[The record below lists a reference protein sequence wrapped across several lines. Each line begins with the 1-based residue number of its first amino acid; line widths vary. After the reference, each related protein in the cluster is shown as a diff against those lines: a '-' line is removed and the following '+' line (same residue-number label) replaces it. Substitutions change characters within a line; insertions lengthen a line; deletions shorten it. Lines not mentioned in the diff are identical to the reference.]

1 MKDVAQQLNSGK
13 TVLSFGCSSL
23 EFLIDQE
30 KQAYESDGPFVA
42 CIVGP
47 DGVGKSI
54 LSLAAAS
61 NYAANNGSQ
70 CQKVVYASTDFH
82 FDQAI
87 STWTHFAFDQPFL
100 RSKAI
105 HELIGRHSPKLK
117 NQENKLVREKVI
129 LRRVSPF
136 REVATRIGDRHKPY
150 PYDEIFNSSETHRIV
165 HFLDL
170 ADFSAGDDWGHL
182 NRTIGLFADLDKASG
197 PHMLVVDAVEGLEA
211 MVGERDGF
219 GLIRSRRSRL
229 SQMVRIA
236 RKVNCCIIFVVEQ
249 KNEEERLDEVFIS
262 DLVLRLRAR
271 TRDGYMVKTVEVE
284 KARSKPHVRGEHEFQ
299 IRSGQGI
306 PGAADD
312 PRMSFSDINFESANH
327 AESGDSSG
335 IQYDESSMQT
345 PNALTGATKILR
357 GGKDDVDEK
366 AHSEPQS
373 EIVDKRQFGYLQVL
387 SSLHVKEYD
396 SRECT
401 EYALP
406 AQRFPSSLRQID
418 LLLSREED
426 LKVAMSTDPRE
437 RVLIIVGES
446 RTYKAP
452 LGFAF
457 LAQGFLDNNQLG
469 GALLF
474 TSEGDTLQ
482 QLESSFIEWDVKKER
497 LENRVS
503 VREILPSFLS
513 SSELLFRVRTCIRD
527 MKARLKAENEKS
539 GQKFKEIELRVLI
552 DNWATILE
560 SHPALNSDPQ
570 ILQRI
575 FRVLQDEGVFAIIT
589 STQPG
594 SPHAQLDLQH
604 EHNVLRLEARRLHCW
619 PVDFYGGR
627 RIAITSSLASRG
639 GENGF
644 VHELRRLANKNHLLE
659 VTPDFS
665 VFKDLESGHAKPID
679 LKVKLYSGYSTLDK
693 QTTST
698 YSNDVL
704 ALFGDLYSSQ
714 ATGNEVVSFE
724 SIERYHGFKEY
735 VRNLHGSKLDHT
747 LVFQVDEFWK
757 GEKDVFAE
765 LNRIWTEEDRADL
778 LEEFL
783 KDSQR
788 VPLHKDFGMMLL
800 DVEAWTAAKSLD
812 VPFWWKQRIDFEN
825 RKLNVPAHKDHGLG
839 WDCFSQTSIE
849 KIAQIGLERAFSNW
863 REVNM
868 ALEGRDPNTINNS
881 IKVEDVFNNL
891 RSSSDVVPSS
901 NVEPGFQVSWPLFLD
916 ACQVVARN
924 SGKIAFDVDLR
935 TLETLNSLVLEVW
948 FSKIRNRILVPEH
961 KTNIAPALIGSAVD
975 TIAESQVHVDFPVDQ
990 TQRSETGSHSSE
1002 TSESNLG
1009 TSQESIKTRAMTFLP
1024 FANGLTKLETDSE
1037 RVLKSLADLL
1047 LEEEPRDILLETL
1060 SLLSGYLPSRFRR
1073 QELQA
1078 GKADEDA
1085 VAIRTWYAT
1094 GVHAQSERSGLVPV
1108 RLPGGFAVR
1117 GDWFLG
1123 VARGSRSMELA
1134 RRAIDNLRST
1144 SMNLKRF
1151 REGIGLPVI
1160 KLEELG
1166 LAESAMCTFDDSKNA
1181 VRRLTLIEIEGLSP
1195 RPVEAHQGTWV
1206 NESFL
1211 PIFRS
1216 RMANYGYQCDEF
1228 LRLVTHVLR
1237 TIPPCLDSEELGNH
1251 KDYDDLIDQCEQV
1264 SKSCEKHSP
1273 MINDQQPENPKIVSV
1288 SPQTDKLTE
1297 TADS

>member
-1 MKDVAQQLNSGK
+1 MKELEQQSTSGK

-23 EFLIDQE
+23 EFLIDPE

-61 NYAANNGSQ
+61 NYAANNIGQ
-70 CQKVVYASTDFH
+70 NQKVVYASTDFH

-87 STWTHFAFDQPFL
+87 STWKHFAFDEPFQ

-117 NQENKLVREKVI
+117 SQDSRLCKDQVI
-129 LRRVSPF
+129 LKRVSPF
-136 REVATRIGDRHKPY
+136 REVAPRIGDRHKLY
-150 PYDEIFNSSETHRIV
+150 PYDEIFNSSEANRV
-165 HFLDL
+165 VNFLDL

-197 PHMLVVDAVEGLEA
+197 PHLLVVDAVEGLEA

-306 PGAADD
+306 LGASDD
-312 PRMSFSDINFESANH
+312 PPMSFSCVDTESADW
-327 AESGDSSG
+327 AASDDTSG
-335 IQYDESSMQT
+335 IQHDESSMRT
-345 PNALTGATKILR
+345 PDELTGATKILSDVV
-357 GGKDDVDEK
+357 DDLNETT
-366 AHSEPQS
+366 HSERQPK
-373 EIVDKRQFGYLQVL
+373 IVHTRQFGYLQVL

-396 SRECT
+396 SRERT
-401 EYALP
+401 EYDLP

-418 LLLSREED
+418 LLLSRDEE
-426 LKVAMSTDPRE
+426 LKVTKSTDPRE

-457 LAQGFLDNNQLG
+457 LAQGFLDNSLLG

-482 QLESSFIEWDVKKER
+482 QLKNAFIEWGVEEER
-497 LENRVS
+497 FKNRVA

-527 MKARLKAENEKS
+527 LKARLEVENNKA
-539 GQKFKEIELRVLI
+539 GQGFREIGLRVLI

-627 RIAITSSLASRG
+627 RIAITSSLASRAG
-639 GENGF
+639 DNGF
-644 VHELRRLANKNHLLE
+644 VHELRRSSSKNHLLE

-679 LKVKLYSGYSTLDK
+679 LKVKLYSGYSLLDQ

-714 ATGNEVVSFE
+714 ATGREVVSFE

-757 GEKDVFAE
+757 GERDVFAE
-765 LNRIWTEEDRADL
+765 LNRIWTKEDRAEL
-778 LEEFL
+778 LEEFSE
-783 KDSQR
+783 DSQR
-788 VPLHKDFGMMLL
+788 VPLHRDFGMMLL
-800 DVEAWTAAKSLD
+800 DVDAWTAAKSIG
-812 VPFWWKQRIDFEN
+812 VPNWWKQRIVFDGHE
-825 RKLNVPAHKDHGLG
+825 LHVPAHKDHGLAF
-839 WDCFSQTSIE
+839 DCFSLKSIE
-849 KIAQIGLERAFSNW
+849 TLGEIGTEIAFSNW
-863 REVNM
+863 EEVYN
-868 ALEGRDPNTINNS
+868 ALVGRDPYILNRAIL
-881 IKVEDVFNNL
+881 VDDVFKSL
-891 RSSSDVVPSS
+891 RSFSGDANSE
-901 NVEPGFQVSWPLFLD
+901 NTGTKFQISWPLFLD

-948 FSKIRNRILVPEH
+948 FSTILNRVPPHEP
-961 KTNIAPALIGSAVD
+961 IAAPSSGSAAD
-975 TIAESQVHVDFPVDQ
+975 ITAESQGSVDLPIDQ
-990 TQRSETGSHSSE
+990 MHSETDPKFSE
-1002 TSESNLG
+1002 MSNSESV
-1009 TSQESIKTRAMTFLP
+1009 TSRKGKNRIDKSFFP
-1024 FANGLTKLETDSE
+1024 FVNGLTKLGTDSG
-1037 RVLKSLADLL
+1037 RVVKSLADLL
-1047 LEEEPRDILLETL
+1047 LEDGPRSFLLETL

-1108 RLPGGFAVR
+1108 RLPGGFSVR

-1151 REGIGLPVI
+1151 REGVGLPVI
-1160 KLEELG
+1160 GLDGLD
-1166 LAESAMCTFDDSKNA
+1166 LAESAMCTFDESKNA
-1181 VRRLTLIEIEGLSP
+1181 VRRLTLNEIEDLSP
-1195 RPVEAHQGTWV
+1195 RPEEADQGMSV
-1206 NESFL
+1206 KKSFL

-1216 RMANYGYQCDEF
+1216 RMEDYGYQCDEF
-1228 LRLVTHVLR
+1228 FRLVTHVLK
-1237 TIPPCLDSEELGNH
+1237 TIPPCLDVEELESH
-1251 KDYDDLIDQCEQV
+1251 KDYSDLIRQCEQV
-1264 SKSCEKHSP
+1264 SLSCKKHSP
-1273 MINDQQPENPKIVSV
+1273 MIYDQQPDDPKFIPVDS
-1288 SPQTDKLTE
+1288 QMDKPTE
-1297 TADS
+1297 TAD

>member
-1 MKDVAQQLNSGK
+1 MNEVKQQLNSGK

-30 KQAYESDGPFVA
+30 NQAYESDGPFVA

-61 NYAANNGSQ
+61 IYAANNAGEHR
-70 CQKVVYASTDFH
+70 KVVYASTDFH

-87 STWTHFAFDQPFL
+87 STWNHFAFDRPFE

-105 HELIGRHSPKLK
+105 HKLIGRHSPKLK
-117 NQENKLVREKVI
+117 DQSNKFINEKVI

-136 REVATRIGDRHKPY
+136 RDDAMRIGGPHQLF
-150 PYDEIFNSSETHRIV
+150 PYDDIFNSFETERVV

-197 PHMLVVDAVEGLEA
+197 PHLLIVDAVEGLEA

-271 TRDGYMVKTVEVE
+271 TKDGYMVKTVEIE

-306 PGAADD
+306 SGAADD
-312 PRMSFSDINFESANH
+312 PKMSFIQDANT
-327 AESGDSSG
+327 DSKLEANQTELG
-335 IQYDESSMQT
+335 ESSDECPA
-345 PNALTGATKILR
+345 PNTNMPRLAPSNLGAR
-357 GGKDDVDEK
+357 DVHVDGKKLD
-366 AHSEPQS
+366 
-373 EIVDKRQFGYLQVL
+373 RQLQREERTFGYLQVL
-387 SSLHVKEYD
+387 SSLHVKEYE
-396 SRECT
+396 SKERA
-401 EYALP
+401 EYSLP

-418 LLLSREED
+418 LLLRREEEPKIT
-426 LKVAMSTDPRE
+426 LSTDPRE

-457 LAQGFLDNNQLG
+457 LAQGFLDEEQFG

-474 TSEGDTLQ
+474 TSEGDTSQ
-482 QLESSFIEWDVKKER
+482 QLENSFVEWKVQKDR
-497 LENRVS
+497 FENRVA

-527 MKARLKAENEKS
+527 MKTKIEAINKEIGKAFN
-539 GQKFKEIELRVLI
+539 EIELRVLI

-575 FRVLQDEGVFAIIT
+575 FRVLQDEGVLAIIT

-627 RIAITSSLASRG
+627 RIAITSSLASRA

-644 VHELRRLANKNHLLE
+644 VHELRRSGNKNHLLE

-693 QTTST
+693 QSTST

-714 ATGNEVVSFE
+714 AAGNEVVSFE

-757 GEKDVFAE
+757 GEKDVFAD
-765 LNRIWTEEDRADL
+765 LNHIWPEKDRAVL
-778 LEEFL
+778 LEDFSR
-783 KDSQR
+783 DSQR
-788 VPLHKDFGMMLL
+788 VPLHRDFGMMLL

-812 VPFWWKQRIDFEN
+812 VPFWWKQRLDYKDH
-825 RKLNVPAHKDHGLG
+825 KLNVPAHEDHGLG
-839 WDCFSQTSIE
+839 WDCLSQTSIE
-849 KIAQIGLERAFSNW
+849 EIAKTGMETAFSNW
-863 REVNM
+863 GEVSS
-868 ALEGRDPNTINNS
+868 ALQGKDTTRKIDNRIT
-881 IKVEDVFNNL
+881 VQDVLNNL
-891 RSSSDVVPSS
+891 RSSS
-901 NVEPGFQVSWPLFLD
+901 NVEHGFQVSWPLFLD

-935 TLETLNSLVLEVW
+935 TLETLNSLVLEIW
-948 FSKIRNRILVPEH
+948 FSKIRTRLLVPEL
-961 KTNIAPALIGSAVD
+961 KANIQPAVSSSA
-975 TIAESQVHVDFPVDQ
+975 VDQ
-990 TQRSETGSHSSE
+990 TQQSETESELLSKKSSE
-1002 TSESNLG
+1002 SSLETIQDSINAW
-1009 TSQESIKTRAMTFLP
+1009 SQSFLL
-1024 FANGLTKLETDSE
+1024 FANGLTNLETVSE
-1037 RVLKSLADLL
+1037 RVLKSLSELL
-1047 LEEEPRDILLETL
+1047 LEEESRDILLETL

-1094 GVHAQSERSGLVPV
+1094 GVHAQSERSGLIPV

-1151 REGIGLPVI
+1151 RQGIGLPVI
-1160 KLEELG
+1160 KLDELG
-1166 LAESAMCTFDDSKNA
+1166 LAESAMCTIDESKNA
-1181 VRRLTLIEIEGLSP
+1181 VRRLTLTEIEGLSP
-1195 RPVEAHQGTWV
+1195 RSVEANQVPSV
-1206 NESFL
+1206 NEPFL

-1216 RMANYGYQCDEF
+1216 RMKDYGHQCDEF
-1228 LRLVTHVLR
+1228 LRLVTHILR
-1237 TIPPCLDSEELGNH
+1237 TIPPCLASEELGNLN
-1251 KDYDDLIDQCEQV
+1251 DYKDLINQCKQV

-1273 MINDQQPENPKIVSV
+1273 ILNDPQPENPEGGSDTPKSV
-1288 SPQTDKLTE
+1288 E
-1297 TADS
+1297 TV